1 MHDHPTGKLTLNELR
16 SHAFSGVI
24 WVESTKIYEMGQ
36 KSTKQIYRKD
46 KVNVHTSE
54 PPPTGHLILK
64 TRFLAPLLLGWILM
78 GSLIALP
85 S

>member
-1 MHDHPTGKLTLNELR
+1 ML
-16 SHAFSGVI
+16 V
-24 WVESTKIYEMGQ
+24 Q
-36 KSTKQIYRKD
+36 D

-64 TRFLAPLLLGWILM
+64 TCFLAPLLLGWILM
-78 GSLIALP
+78 GSLIALL